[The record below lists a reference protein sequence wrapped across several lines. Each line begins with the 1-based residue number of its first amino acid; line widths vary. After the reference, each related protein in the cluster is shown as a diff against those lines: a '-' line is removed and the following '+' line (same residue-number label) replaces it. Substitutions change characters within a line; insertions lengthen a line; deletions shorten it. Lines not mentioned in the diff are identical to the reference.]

1 MQMEQLQ
8 KDMIAAMK
16 AKDKPR
22 KEAISSLVSAV
33 KKAAIDAGCRD
44 DIKEDMVDQVILKE
58 LKTVKEQI
66 DTCPAEREDLKA
78 EYQFRYDVIQEY
90 APSLMSEE
98 EIRNY
103 MKKQVVAIVGILA
116 ATAIMIYLAALYGNR
131 NRFDYLKDLDKTV
144 FTLDGTDYQ
153 LRDMTY
159 YITRQEMEIE
169 KQAMVYDPDDTNAY
183 WGLHTNGKFVRLE
196 AKRAVLDRVIHDMM
210 FYEAAKKEGMELD
223 EKEQQYARDSASDLC
238 YDLSD
243 EQKERAGLT
252 DEEIYEM
259 TDKAAL
265 AEKYQK
271 ILADKEGENFGAY
284 DYNGKAYE
292 KMLEEHKLKVKKK
305 FWDKVPFGNVTLNHK
320 FEDQEDES

>member
-1 MQMEQLQ
+1 
-8 KDMIAAMK
+8 MK
-16 AKDKPR
+16 RQR
-22 KEAISSLVSAV
+22 KRAW
-33 KKAAIDAGCRD
+33 
-44 DIKEDMVDQVILKE
+44 
-58 LKTVKEQI
+58 
-66 DTCPAEREDLKA
+66 
-78 EYQFRYDVIQEY
+78 
-90 APSLMSEE
+90 
-98 EIRNY
+98 NW
-103 MKKQVVAIVGILA
+103 MKKSSSMLGIPHP
-116 ATAIMIYLAALYGNR
+116 I
-131 NRFDYLKDLDKTV
+131 
-144 FTLDGTDYQ
+144 
-153 LRDMTY
+153 
-159 YITRQEMEIE
+159 
-169 KQAMVYDPDDTNAY
+169 
-183 WGLHTNGKFVRLE
+183 
-196 AKRAVLDRVIHDMM
+196 
-210 FYEAAKKEGMELD
+210 
-223 EKEQQYARDSASDLC
+223 LC

>member
-98 EIRNY
+98 EIRNFIMEKFADIVAQKNKGMI
-103 MKKQVVAIVGILA
+103 MKNVMPELKGKADGKLINQVVA
-116 ATAIMIYLAALYGNR
+116 
-131 NRFDYLKDLDKTV
+131 
-144 FTLDGTDYQ
+144 
-153 LRDMTY
+153 
-159 YITRQEMEIE
+159 
-169 KQAMVYDPDDTNAY
+169 
-183 WGLHTNGKFVRLE
+183 KF
-196 AKRAVLDRVIHDMM
+196 
-210 FYEAAKKEGMELD
+210 
-223 EKEQQYARDSASDLC
+223 C
-238 YDLSD
+238 
-243 EQKERAGLT
+243 
-252 DEEIYEM
+252 
-259 TDKAAL
+259 
-265 AEKYQK
+265 
-271 ILADKEGENFGAY
+271 
-284 DYNGKAYE
+284 
-292 KMLEEHKLKVKKK
+292 
-305 FWDKVPFGNVTLNHK
+305 
-320 FEDQEDES
+320 ES

>member
-98 EIRNY
+98 EIRNFIMEKFADIVAQKNKGMI
-103 MKKQVVAIVGILA
+103 MKNVMPELKGKADGKLINQVVA
-116 ATAIMIYLAALYGNR
+116 
-131 NRFDYLKDLDKTV
+131 
-144 FTLDGTDYQ
+144 
-153 LRDMTY
+153 
-159 YITRQEMEIE
+159 
-169 KQAMVYDPDDTNAY
+169 
-183 WGLHTNGKFVRLE
+183 RL
-196 AKRAVLDRVIHDMM
+196 
-210 FYEAAKKEGMELD
+210 
-223 EKEQQYARDSASDLC
+223 C
-238 YDLSD
+238 
-243 EQKERAGLT
+243 
-252 DEEIYEM
+252 
-259 TDKAAL
+259 
-265 AEKYQK
+265 
-271 ILADKEGENFGAY
+271 
-284 DYNGKAYE
+284 
-292 KMLEEHKLKVKKK
+292 
-305 FWDKVPFGNVTLNHK
+305 
-320 FEDQEDES
+320 ES